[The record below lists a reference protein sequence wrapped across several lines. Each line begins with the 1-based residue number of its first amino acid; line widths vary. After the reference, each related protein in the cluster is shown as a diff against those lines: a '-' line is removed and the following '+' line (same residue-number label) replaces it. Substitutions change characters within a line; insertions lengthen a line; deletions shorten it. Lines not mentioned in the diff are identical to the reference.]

1 MRDTFFKVANL
12 YSLNKII
19 QLSVFSLY
27 FWVVNYRLNLP
38 GVTVFDLQK
47 ETKEASLIA
56 TSFTIYISVYQNW
69 RWHCWLY
76 YSKKGTAGH
85 ELNFF
90 TKHMKSL
97 HIENNAFLFLKG
109 KEGLRHKYCN
119 RISWPNSSG
128 CCKGFSFLSL
138 AVEPVFSR
146 RACTEPPPSISAL
159 PGFPLAVN

>member
-56 TSFTIYISVYQNW
+56 TSFTIYILVYIKIEGDIADYITP
-69 RWHCWLY
+69 R
-76 YSKKGTAGH
+76 KGPPV
-85 ELNFF
+85 
-90 TKHMKSL
+90 M
-97 HIENNAFLFLKG
+97 
-109 KEGLRHKYCN
+109 
-119 RISWPNSSG
+119 SWT
-128 CCKGFSFLSL
+128 FS
-138 AVEPVFSR
+138 
-146 RACTEPPPSISAL
+146 PSTWNLCI
-159 PGFPLAVN
+159 